1 MRRTLI
7 AGIAMVAIAIGSAT
21 AANAEERPD
30 RNFDSGSANKQNC
43 QVVYQHDRGYI
54 YVIEV
59 TRNGQTVQ
67 RTVRKLPNGGNYTII
82 ETKDLGTRSVTKCE
96 YK

>member
-7 AGIAMVAIAIGSAT
+7 AGIAAAAIAVVGAGSA
-21 AANAEERPD
+21 NAERPD

-59 TRNGQTVQ
+59 TRNGETVQ
-67 RTVRKLPNGGNYTII
+67 RTVRKLPYGGNYTII